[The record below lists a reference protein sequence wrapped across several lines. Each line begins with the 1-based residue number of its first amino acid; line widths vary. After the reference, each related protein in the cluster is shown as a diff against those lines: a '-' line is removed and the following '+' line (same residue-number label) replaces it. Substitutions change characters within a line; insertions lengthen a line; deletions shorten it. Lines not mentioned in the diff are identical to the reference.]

1 MASSSS
7 SFVLAAAKE
16 ALRKDMKKVLKGM
29 SEQSRAEQS
38 AAVARKVLSSGEY
51 RVAKGVAIYLSM
63 KDEVDTFK
71 IMKNV
76 FRQVNISP
84 SRGKYLICRTLHRA
98 HHSYTECAANFLTSQ
113 EIKNAPKQLIFQ
125 NRPKDAN
132 IFSLPLWC
140 WIWQLYITKQHQKTC

>member
-7 SFVLAAAKE
+7 SFGLAAAKA

-63 KDEVDTFK
+63 KDEVDTFE
-71 IMKNV
+71 IMKDV

-84 SRGKYLICRTLHRA
+84 SSSL
-98 HHSYTECAANFLTSQ
+98 FLY
-113 EIKNAPKQLIFQ
+113 KQQRSTASLLATFQ
-125 NRPKDAN
+125 GGVSSFR
-132 IFSLPLWC
+132 
-140 WIWQLYITKQHQKTC
+140 